1 VATELEKSDRNIE
14 TNDVASALVHMRH
27 TVGVNVNDLDNRT
40 DSTEVP
46 RKKAKVVVE
55 EMSLLVFPQTP
66 ALFTILV
73 FFKTLKS
80 IVLLFEYSKLARSPK
95 KKEEKEN

>member
-1 VATELEKSDRNIE
+1 MLVATELEKSDRNIE

-55 EMSLLVFPQTP
+55 EMSF
-66 ALFTILV
+66 
-73 FFKTLKS
+73 
-80 IVLLFEYSKLARSPK
+80 SPK
-95 KKEEKEN
+95 HRRYLLYSFFSKP

>member
-1 VATELEKSDRNIE
+1 MATELEKSDRNIE

-55 EMSLLVFPQTP
+55 ESVVTRFPPNTGVFYYTR
-66 ALFTILV
+66 
-73 FFKTLKS
+73 FFQNPK
-80 IVLLFEYSKLARSPK
+80 EYSLTF
-95 KKEEKEN
+95 

>member
-1 VATELEKSDRNIE
+1 MATELEKSDRNIE

-46 RKKAKVVVE
+46 RKKANCSRGDVVTR
-55 EMSLLVFPQTP
+55 FPPNTG
-66 ALFTILV
+66 V
-73 FFKTLKS
+73 NYYSFF
-80 IVLLFEYSKLARSPK
+80 SKP
-95 KKEEKEN
+95 

>member
-46 RKKAKVVVE
+46 RKKAKVLVVE

-80 IVLLFEYSKLARSPK
+80 IVLLFEYSKLARS
-95 KKEEKEN
+95 

>member
-1 VATELEKSDRNIE
+1 MLVATELEKSDRNIE

-46 RKKAKVVVE
+46 RKKANCSRGDVVTR
-55 EMSLLVFPQTP
+55 FPPNTGVIYY
-66 ALFTILV
+66 TR
-73 FFKTLKS
+73 FFQNPK
-80 IVLLFEYSKLARSPK
+80 EYSLTF
-95 KKEEKEN
+95 

>member
-1 VATELEKSDRNIE
+1 MLVATELEKSDRNIE

-73 FFKTLKS
+73 FKTLKS
-80 IVLLFEYSKLARSPK
+80 IV
-95 KKEEKEN
+95 NW

>member
-1 VATELEKSDRNIE
+1 MATELEKSDRNIE

-66 ALFTILV
+66 AFLLYS
-73 FFKTLKS
+73 FF
-80 IVLLFEYSKLARSPK
+80 SKL
-95 KKEEKEN
+95 